1 MPNPVSK
8 TLGVSHRR
16 LVATGAYD
24 AFVDIDSQL
33 YIDPHLLSSS
43 KTKEL
48 NSARDR
54 FEKYFTDVLKLLRTS
69 KHRGDIFW
77 RNAVA
82 RLTFREISFTGL
94 GYSRRDT
101 KGSAIGRG
109 LAEDLSDLATEIIG
123 AGIDDPAIFE
133 LVGLLQEG
141 IGADRI
147 SDMTAAII
155 LPNLLNFSARVARQ
169 LEVKTRN
176 VKLEETNFAIPIDSE
191 NNRLIILVPLD
202 VLRHLPVASSWEDI
216 DIVAAH
222 NEELRRRVNPLIGN
236 TWRKATGRRISKADL
251 RNTLIRNPDLLRD
264 LLEQYRAKPTVAYDF
279 ESDPA
284 LQQQWFYNSFKIANE
299 EPLSLEKYKPVTP
312 KNIIEVVEYICDHF
326 KRLVETNRLSR
337 LLHNEDGSP
346 RRERAAQLTFYAIA
360 QAYCEAND
368 LDISPEADAGV
379 GPVDFKFSRG
389 YREKVTVE
397 VKLSSNPR
405 LINGYMTQLP
415 AYDSAERSIAS
426 FYLLIQVT
434 ESDVG
439 IRALEKIYR
448 NRRDEGK
455 PWPKL
460 IRVDGRI
467 EPSASRRK

>member
-1 MPNPVSK
+1 
-8 TLGVSHRR
+8 
-16 LVATGAYD
+16 
-24 AFVDIDSQL
+24 
-33 YIDPHLLSSS
+33 
-43 KTKEL
+43 
-48 NSARDR
+48 
-54 FEKYFTDVLKLLRTS
+54 
-69 KHRGDIFW
+69 
-77 RNAVA
+77 
-82 RLTFREISFTGL
+82 
-94 GYSRRDT
+94 
-101 KGSAIGRG
+101 
-109 LAEDLSDLATEIIG
+109 
-123 AGIDDPAIFE
+123 
-133 LVGLLQEG
+133 
-141 IGADRI
+141 
-147 SDMTAAII
+147 
-155 LPNLLNFSARVARQ
+155 
-169 LEVKTRN
+169 
-176 VKLEETNFAIPIDSE
+176 
-191 NNRLIILVPLD
+191 
-202 VLRHLPVASSWEDI
+202 
-216 DIVAAH
+216 
-222 NEELRRRVNPLIGN
+222 
-236 TWRKATGRRISKADL
+236 
-251 RNTLIRNPDLLRD
+251 
-264 LLEQYRAKPTVAYDF
+264 
-279 ESDPA
+279 
-284 LQQQWFYNSFKIANE
+284 
-299 EPLSLEKYKPVTP
+299 
-312 KNIIEVVEYICDHF
+312 
-326 KRLVETNRLSR
+326 